1 MAAAKRP
8 GRQSRSPPGA
18 PLKEGKYGSSF
29 VVKTRFIARPQFVTA
44 PQAALTTF
52 ATQAEFN
59 PKFLAEWRPGAR
71 SFKAHV
77 ALVQANAQ
85 KN

>member
-18 PLKEGKYGSSF
+18 PLTEGKYGSSF
-29 VVKTRFIARPQFVTA
+29 VVKTRFIARPQYVPA
-44 PQAALTTF
+44 LQAALTAF

-59 PKFLAEWRPGAR
+59 PKF
-71 SFKAHV
+71 V
-77 ALVQANAQ
+77 AV
-85 KN
+85 